1 MNRSTPN
8 RSLRLGSRHSARGR
22 PADSRLPGTS
32 ALAVALFSSAVFGLS
47 GSFAKS
53 LLETG
58 WTSTT
63 AVAVRMGGAA
73 LVLLI
78 PALVVLHGRWHQV
91 RDNWKTILAFGF
103 IGVAGCQFFYF
114 NAVERLSVGVALLLE
129 FLAPVLMV
137 LWIWAVTRRRPGVR
151 TIGGALAAIAGLV
164 LVLDIGGDVRV
175 DPIGVLWG
183 LAAAVCLAIYFFI
196 TARQNDSLPPLVL
209 ATGGMAVG
217 AVTMLLLGA
226 ARVLPTGFSTG
237 DVELAGLVTSWW
249 VPVAG
254 LVVFSTV
261 LAYVSG
267 IVAARS
273 LGSRVASFV
282 SLTEVLFA
290 VLWAW
295 LLLSE
300 LPGPIQLV
308 GGALIIL
315 GVVLVRAD
323 KPAGLPGERT
333 NEPAPG
339 T

>member
-1 MNRSTPN
+1 MNRST
-8 RSLRLGSRHSARGR
+8 RAASVK
-22 PADSRLPGTS
+22 ADHRAAGAHLPGT
-32 ALAVALFSSAVFGLS
+32 AGVAVALVSSAVFGLS

-58 WTSTT
+58 WTSTS

-78 PALVVLHGRWHQV
+78 PALVVLHGRWYQV

-137 LWIWAVTRRRPGVR
+137 LWIWAATRRRPGLK
-151 TIGGALAAIAGLV
+151 TIAGTLAAIAGLV
-164 LVLDIGGDVRV
+164 LVLDIGGAVRI
-175 DPIGVLWG
+175 DPVGVLWG

-196 TARQNDSLPPLVL
+196 TAKQNDSLPPLVL
-209 ATGGMAVG
+209 ATGGMLVG
-217 AVTMLLLGA
+217 AVTMALLGA
-226 ARVLPTGFSTG
+226 TGLLPTGFSTT
-237 DVELAGLVTSWW
+237 DVVLAGWVTPWW
-249 VPVAG
+249 VPLTG
-254 LVVFSTV
+254 LVVCSTV
-261 LAYVSG
+261 LAYVTG
-267 IVAARS
+267 IIAART

-295 LLLSE
+295 LFLSE
-300 LPGPIQLV
+300 LPRPVQLT
-308 GGALIIL
+308 GGALIVL

-323 KPAGLPGERT
+323 RSATPAAGPPPPGR
-333 NEPAPG
+333 PPG
-339 T
+339 FRA